1 MKVESTVTWGRW
13 LTSLLAVAACLGISG
28 LLWFGYRA
36 TRAWQH
42 SADRLIAVDTNNAAD
57 LLVSAVT
64 RDMRSVQSRVLAN
77 RDWAE
82 SSVSSADTSIQVAI
96 AFTRYPYP
104 ESFFTWTH
112 GDSEVVFFNRVNRYP
127 AWMPQ
132 AHQSNRLP
140 VILVR
145 DPPGAAALR
154 QRINA
159 YGAARF
165 RYVVFDSE
173 FAGHPYQIVA
183 RLMYTNPLQEEPD
196 SVVGFTV
203 NLAWVR
209 ESYFGDL
216 LPEVASLVEQGSS
229 LEMRRASTGST

>member
-13 LTSLLAVAACLGISG
+13 LTSLLAVAACLGIAG

-36 TRAWQH
+36 TRAWQQ
-42 SADRLIAVDTNNAAD
+42 SSDLLITVDTNNAAD

-104 ESFFTWTH
+104 ESFFTWKH
-112 GDSEVVFFNRVNRYP
+112 SDSEVVFFNRVNRYP

-132 AHQSNRLP
+132 AHQSSRLP

-145 DPPGAAALR
+145 DPLARARCVSASIHTAPRATDTSCSIRSSRDSPIKSLRALCT
-154 QRINA
+154 RI
-159 YGAARF
+159 RS
-165 RYVVFDSE
+165 RRS
-173 FAGHPYQIVA
+173 
-183 RLMYTNPLQEEPD
+183 RT
-196 SVVGFTV
+196 
-203 NLAWVR
+203 R
-209 ESYFGDL
+209 
-216 LPEVASLVEQGSS
+216 SLV
-229 LEMRRASTGST
+229 LL